1 MTKIKLHLAVAIAIV
16 FSACKTEKTDQQI
29 IDEAVKYQSEA
40 LVIGASV
47 DTMLEARFMQGA
59 ILQDIDKL
67 RKFRKAADM
76 WRQKMVLV
84 PGASDHE
91 DHAGHEHH
99 EHTDGADSGKYSA
112 LDMLKLQ
119 QEWKSEIEA
128 IRDSIR

>member
-1 MTKIKLHLAVAIAIV
+1 MTKIKLLLAVAISIV

-84 PGASDHE
+84 PGATDHE